1 MCTTPLRSHPNG
13 LFHPP
18 LAGSRSRCICAC
30 GVTRV
35 SVLCSELGAG
45 TRRLPTCCA
54 LPAALLQLLTGL
66 IKASR
71 DSEIPRFME
80 VLQRV
85 LQKRRMR

>member
-45 TRRLPTCCA
+45 TRGFPTCC
-54 LPAALLQLLTGL
+54 ALLQLLTGL

-71 DSEIPRFME
+71 DSEIPRFTE

-85 LQKRRMR
+85 LQKRRLQ